1 MIKKSAIAA
10 LLAALLPL
18 QSFARDYHVEAI
30 IFTNPVSD
38 NAQTIA
44 WDEKSPRNIRAQ
56 NRLDTLYRQ
65 AVEATKVREEAA
77 LLDAQEKLTAAPE
90 PTEPAEPVDDA
101 EKPPIETHIAF
112 ELVELLDIQ
121 DKLAENPDYEIL
133 QTLSWEQSEAD
144 YKTSPLI
151 NTLTP
156 HMKGVIRIYAP
167 NLLFAEVNLTYVPEE
182 VFEEALEEELGDQT
196 NEPVAEITP
205 GFDTSYAS
213 ISYSDGFMIQELPEP
228 VIARYFMDEQRKLKL
243 NEIHYFDHSRFGVI
257 LSVMPVEEA
266 EPETS

>member
-1 MIKKSAIAA
+1 MIMKTAIVA
-10 LLAALLPL
+10 LLTALLPL

-38 NAQTIA
+38 TAQTIA

-56 NRLDTLYRQ
+56 SRLDTLYRQ
-65 AVEATKVREEAA
+65 AVEATEAREEAA
-77 LLDAQEKLTAAPE
+77 LIEVTATPQPA
-90 PTEPAEPVDDA
+90 EPAESVEPVND
-101 EKPPIETHIAF
+101 EKKEPIQTQIAF
-112 ELVELLDIQ
+112 ELIDLLDIQ
-121 DKLAENPDYEIL
+121 DKLTQNPDHEIL

-156 HMKGVIRIYAP
+156 HMKGVIRVYAP
-167 NLLFAEVNLTYVPEE
+167 NLLFAEVNLTYVPDE
-182 VFEEALEEELGDQT
+182 VFEESLEEEPGDQT

-205 GFDTSYAS
+205 GFDTAYTFIAS
-213 ISYSDGFMIQELPEP
+213 GDGFMVQERPEP

-257 LSVMPVEEA
+257 LSVRPIEEPV
-266 EPETS
+266 PETS